1 MDRENIELM
10 GFGVLG
16 FIGMEFLN
24 ELSLIAGIIFGLGIL
39 IFAMLNYLSGQKRRK
54 EEERA
59 QDKRNQE
66 KHEWERKEH
75 ELRMKNMR
83 GGSRATN
90 RNPII
95 EIKEVFYSDRYG

>member
-1 MDRENIELM
+1 MVDREYIELM
-10 GFGVLG
+10 AFGVIG

-24 ELSLIAGIIFGLGIL
+24 ELSTIAGMIFGLGIL
-39 IFAMLNYLSGQKRRK
+39 IFATLNYLSGQKRRK
-54 EEERA
+54 EEKAQAKRNEAQDKRNEA

-83 GGSRATN
+83 RDQGPSID
-90 RNPII
+90 PQ
-95 EIKEVFYSDRYG
+95 

>member
-39 IFAMLNYLSGQKRRK
+39 IFAMLNYLSGQKRRRK
-54 EEERA
+54 SPG
-59 QDKRNQE
+59 QE
-66 KHEWERKEH
+66 KSRK
-75 ELRMKNMR
+75 
-83 GGSRATN
+83 A
-90 RNPII
+90 
-95 EIKEVFYSDRYG
+95 

>member
-1 MDRENIELM
+1 MVDREYIELM
-10 GFGVLG
+10 ALGVIG

-24 ELSLIAGIIFGLGIL
+24 ELSTIAGIIFGLGIL

-54 EEERA
+54 EEKAQAKRNEA

-75 ELRMKNMR
+75 EFRMKNMK
-83 GGSRATN
+83 GNQGP
-90 RNPII
+90 PID
-95 EIKEVFYSDRYG
+95 SQ